1 MNLSNKKAFSLIE
14 LIVCIF
20 IVSLICIYSIYFYK
34 EIFVKNEQ
42 TFQDEKTKLELLNFK
57 LFLEKNLGF
66 DKLSY
71 KNRNLYYDNSLLLKD
86 VNKYTLTTNSKYASI
101 NICLENRVCQEVV
114 IVK

>member
-20 IVSLICIYSIYFYK
+20 IVSLISIYSIYFYK

-42 TFQDEKTKLELLNFK
+42 TFQEEKTKLELLNFK

-66 DKLSY
+66 DKLTY
-71 KNRNLYYDNSLLLKD
+71 KNRNLYYENSLLLKD
-86 VNKYTLTTNSKYASI
+86 VNKYNLTVNNKYASI
-101 NICLENRVCQEVV
+101 DICLENRVCKEVV
-114 IVK
+114 IIK